1 MPLKTEEHIAENIQR
16 PERDINLK
24 SISLPYFYYLL
35 TIDHDMGFSN
45 LTIEYER
52 KMLSKE
58 PIPENVKKAIT
69 GFVDG
74 DLILENI
81 GERRR
86 MNYYQRLR
94 VAARWIPDNFLN
106 PSKEDIK
113 KVMIKL
119 NDGYSEWT
127 KDTYIKM
134 LRKFYRKTL
143 PRKKFEALFED
154 VKIKQPRQKIQQ
166 SDLITV
172 EEVNALI
179 ASSNNAR
186 DRAIFSTLYDSG
198 CRIGELLLMKIKS
211 ARFDNYGAVLEVPFE
226 GKTGTRPVR
235 IVGDSVP
242 YLRAWLDN
250 HPSRND
256 INAPLFCNISEGI
269 RGRAMTYDDVRKAL
283 RASSKRA
290 GITKRIYPHL
300 FRHTR
305 ASILASRVAEAPL
318 EAQMGWVPGTK
329 QMATYVHL
337 SGKQTDT
344 AILKAYGVEVQ
355 DNGIA
360 EPKPVKCPRCGEA
373 NPSDGNYCRKCWL
386 PLTIE
391 ATLELKEREDHIEK
405 ELENKGL
412 IDEKVKALIGN
423 MPETERT
430 GILTAIIQMALKDK
444 KTQEIS
450 K

>member
-1 MPLKTEEHIAENIQR
+1 MA
-16 PERDINLK
+16 
-24 SISLPYFYYLL
+24 
-35 TIDHDMGFSN
+35 FSN
-45 LTIEYER
+45 MSIDYER

-58 PIPENVKKAIT
+58 SIPEAVKKAIT
-69 GFVDG
+69 NFVDG

-94 VAARWIPDNFLN
+94 VAARWIPDSFLN
-106 PSKEDIK
+106 PSKDDIK
-113 KVMIKL
+113 KIMLQL

-127 KDTYIKM
+127 RDTYIKM
-134 LRKFYRKTL
+134 LKKFYRKTL
-143 PRKKFEALFED
+143 PKKKFESLFED
-154 VKIKQPRQKIQQ
+154 VRIKQPRQKIQQ

-172 EEVNALI
+172 EEVKAMI
-179 ASSNNAR
+179 DSCNNAR
-186 DRAIFSTLYDSG
+186 DRAIISTLYDSG
-198 CRIGELLLMKIKS
+198 CRIGELLLMKIRS
-211 ARFDNYGAVLEVPFE
+211 VRFDNYGAVLEVPFE
-226 GKTGTRPVR
+226 GKTGTRSVR
-235 IVGDSVP
+235 IIGDSVP

-250 HPSRND
+250 HPVRND
-256 INAPLFCNISEGI
+256 LNAPLFCNISEGI

-283 RASSKRA
+283 RSSLKRA

-337 SGKQTDT
+337 SGKQTDM

-355 DNGIA
+355 ESGIT
-360 EPKPVKCPRCGEA
+360 EPKPVKCPRCGEL
-373 NPSDGNYCRKCWL
+373 NPSEGSYCRKCWL

-391 ATLELKEREDHIEK
+391 ATLDLKEKEEHIQK
-405 ELENKGL
+405 ELESKGM
-412 IDEKVKALIGN
+412 INPQVKALIEN
-423 MPETERT
+423 MPDSEKT
-430 GILTAIIQMALKDK
+430 GILASIIEMALKEKEK
-444 KTQEIS
+444 KNTS
-450 K
+450 